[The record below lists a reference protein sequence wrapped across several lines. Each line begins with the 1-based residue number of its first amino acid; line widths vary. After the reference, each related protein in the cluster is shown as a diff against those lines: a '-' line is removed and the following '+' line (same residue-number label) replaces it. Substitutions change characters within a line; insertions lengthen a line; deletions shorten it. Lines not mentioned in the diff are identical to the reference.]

1 MIKKA
6 VTVLSLL
13 AVLSCSGCW
22 DWRIIDELA
31 VIFGIGI
38 DMVEEEPEQ
47 FLFTFV
53 NPIFEEEAEE
63 VRNITSVRGYSL
75 AQALINLQ
83 HQEQQQ
89 PVLGKVDVIIFS
101 EEAAQ
106 SGAMHQIMRQ
116 YDQIRD
122 KNPRASICIVR
133 GTSAQDVINLS
144 PPEQPRTAVLLG
156 NMLRHN
162 FSEGRMPEV
171 SALTYWTIF
180 NTRGITPVIPVI
192 ELTGM
197 GEEQTGI
204 LLAGLAIIDED
215 GRLKGYLSDTET
227 LMYMLLTSNIL
238 RGRFHTRIDYREQEN
253 RILTG
258 FVQSN
263 STGVQSRIVQD
274 KAVINIKTDIILTG
288 INVDLLLDS
297 HLKENVFR
305 ELEQALA
312 RDIQGNMLQVLRISQ
327 ACEADFVGLG
337 QHVRVKHPEWFRGK
351 NWTREF
357 GQSTINLE
365 VSVTIKRFNSLINP
379 NY

>member
-1 MIKKA
+1 M
-6 VTVLSLL
+6 TM
-13 AVLSCSGCW
+13 LSCSGCW

-31 VIFGIGI
+31 VILGIGV

-47 FLFTFV
+47 FLITFV
-53 NPIFEEEAEE
+53 NPIFEEEAEV
-63 VRNITSVRGYSL
+63 VRNLTSVRGYSL

-83 HQEQQQ
+83 HQRQQQ
-89 PVLGKVDVIIFS
+89 PVLGKVDVIVFS

-106 SGAMHQIMRQ
+106 NGAMHQILRQ
-116 YDQIRD
+116 FDQIRD
-122 KNPRASICIVR
+122 KNPTTWICIVR
-133 GTSAQDVINLS
+133 GATAQDVINLS

-162 FSEGRMPEV
+162 FSEGRIPEV

-197 GEEQTGI
+197 DEEQTGI
-204 LLAGLAIIDED
+204 LLAGLAIIDEG

-227 LMYMLLTSNIL
+227 LMYMLITDNIL
-238 RGRFHTRIDYREQEN
+238 RGRFSTRVDFGEQEN

-263 STGVQSRIVQD
+263 STSVKSRIVQD

-297 HLKENVFR
+297 HLNEDVFR

-312 RDIQGNMLQVLRISQ
+312 RDFQGNMLQVLRISQ

-337 QHVRVKHPEWFRGK
+337 QHVRVQHPEWFRGK
-351 NWTREF
+351 DWGREF
-357 GQSTINLE
+357 GQSTINVE
-365 VSVTIKRFNSLINP
+365 VSVTIKRFGSLVNP